1 MRRWPFRKIERG
13 ESSMA
18 ARTNELLQ
26 EVLSMPPED
35 RAELADSILA
45 SLEPSDPRILELWAA
60 EAEDRVAAFE
70 RNEIEAISAES
81 VFEEID
87 RQRTT

>member
-1 MRRWPFRKIERG
+1 M
-13 ESSMA
+13 S
-18 ARTNELLQ
+18 ARTTEILQ
-26 EVLSMPPED
+26 EILSMPPEE

-45 SLEPSDPRILELWAA
+45 SLEPADPRIMQLWAI

-70 RNEIEAISAES
+70 RNEIEAVSADS

-87 RQRTT
+87 RQRAT

>member
-1 MRRWPFRKIERG
+1 
-13 ESSMA
+13 
-18 ARTNELLQ
+18 
-26 EVLSMPPED
+26 MPPEE

-45 SLEPSDPRILELWAA
+45 SLEPADPRILDLWAI

-70 RNEIEAISAES
+70 RNEIEAVSADS

-87 RQRTT
+87 RQNLQQNN

>member
-1 MRRWPFRKIERG
+1 
-13 ESSMA
+13 MA
-18 ARTNELLQ
+18 PRTNEILQ
-26 EVLSMPPED
+26 EVLLMLPED

-45 SLEPSDPRILELWAA
+45 SLEPSNPGILELWAA

-81 VFEEID
+81 VLQN
-87 RQRTT
+87 RAR

>member
-1 MRRWPFRKIERG
+1 M
-13 ESSMA
+13 S
-18 ARTNELLQ
+18 ARTIEILN
-26 EVLSMPPED
+26 EVLSMPPEE
-35 RAELADSILA
+35 RAELVDSILS
-45 SLEPSDPRILELWAA
+45 SLAPCDPKILELWAV

-87 RQRTT
+87 RQRAR